1 MRILQLHSDFIEYEP
16 IEKEIKIAEETEKKK
31 NRLEDIVV
39 LFTAIEDGDNKNVI
53 EASIDDLKTSL
64 KVLKAKKILIYPYAH
79 LSNNL
84 AKPEDALKL
93 IRHME
98 KYAKK
103 SKLKVFRAPF
113 GWCKQFS
120 VKIKGHPLAEQ
131 SKFFTKEKIKEKKI
145 EKVSKEKPKKVK
157 EEIPKEL
164 SEKDHRLLGQ
174 KLDLYSFQEEGPGMV
189 FFHPKGMII
198 WNTLM
203 DFWRKEH
210 IKDGYLE
217 VKTPLILNQKLW
229 EISGHWDHFK
239 DLMFFTQIDEADFA
253 VKPMNCPGG
262 ILIYKNTVRS
272 YKDLPLRLAEV
283 GLVYR
288 NELSGVLS
296 GLFRLREFTQ
306 DDAHIFVTPEQLEDE
321 IKKVIKFADRIY
333 SVFGFKYHVELS
345 TRPEKY
351 MGTKKVWDQAEDA
364 LKEALNSV
372 KLKFKLNPGDGAFYG
387 PKIDFHIKD
396 SLGRTWQCATIQVD
410 FAMPERFGLYYVGQK
425 DKHLKPIIIHRVI
438 YGSVERFIGILV
450 EHYAGAFP
458 LWLSPIQVRVMSLT
472 DRNIPHAKKVMD
484 ELLNNDIRVDA
495 DFEPNTI
502 EYKVRNAQLEKI
514 NYMLVIGDKEEKNQT
529 VAVRTRDGKVKFNV
543 KLDDFIKQI
552 SREIKNKE

>member
-1 MRILQLHSDFIEYEP
+1 MRILQLHSDFIDYKP
-16 IEKEIKIAEETEKKK
+16 IKKEIKMAEEAEKKK
-31 NRLEDIVV
+31 NRLEDIIV
-39 LFTAIEDGDNKNVI
+39 LFTAIEDADNKDVI
-53 EASIDDLKTSL
+53 ETSIDDVKASL

-93 IRHME
+93 IRYME

-120 VKIKGHPLAEQ
+120 IKIKGHPLAEQ
-131 SKFFTKEKIKEKKI
+131 SKFFTKEKIKEKVKKI
-145 EKVSKEKPKKVK
+145 PKKKPKKVK

-164 SEKDHRLLGQ
+164 SDKDHRLLGQ
-174 KLDLYSFQEEGPGMV
+174 KLDLYSFQEEGPGMI
-189 FFHPKGMII
+189 FFHPKGVIV
-198 WNTLM
+198 WNKLM

-210 IKDGYLE
+210 IKDGYSE
-217 VKTPLILNQKLW
+217 IKTPLILNQKLW
-229 EISGHWDHFK
+229 EISGHWDHYR
-239 DLMFFTQIDEADFA
+239 DMMFFTQIDEVDFA
-253 VKPMNCPGG
+253 VKPMNCPGA
-262 ILIYKNTVRS
+262 ILVFKNTVRS
-272 YKDLPLRLAEV
+272 YRDLPLRLAEV

-296 GLFRLREFTQ
+296 GLFRLRGFTQ
-306 DDAHIFVTPEQLEDE
+306 DDAHIFVTFEQLENE
-321 IKKVIKFADRIY
+321 IKKTIQLTDRIY
-333 SVFGFKYHVELS
+333 GVFGFEYRVELS

-351 MGTKKVWDQAEDA
+351 IGTKKVWDQAEDA
-364 LKEALNSV
+364 LKGALNSI
-372 KLKFKLNPGDGAFYG
+372 KLKYKLNPGDGAFYG

-410 FAMPERFGLYYVGQK
+410 LAMPERFGLYYVDQK
-425 DKHLKPIIIHRVI
+425 GKHLKPIIIHRTI

-450 EHYAGAFP
+450 EHYGGAFP

-472 DRNIPHAKKVMD
+472 DRNIAYAKKVMD
-484 ELLNNDIRVDA
+484 ELLNNGIRVDT
-495 DFEPNTI
+495 DLEPHTI

-514 NYMLVIGDKEEKNQT
+514 PYMLVVGDKEVKNKT
-529 VAVRTRDGKVKFNV
+529 VAVRSRDGKVKFNV
-543 KLDDFIKQI
+543 KTDDFIKQI
-552 SREIKNKE
+552 LNEIESKK

>member
-1 MRILQLHSDFIEYEP
+1 MRILQLHSDFIEFKP
-16 IEKEIKIAEETEKKK
+16 IKKEIKMAEESEKKK

-39 LFTAIEDGDNKNVI
+39 LFSAIEDGDNKDII
-53 EASIDDLKTSL
+53 EASIDDVKTSL
-64 KVLKAKKILIYPYAH
+64 KTLKAKKILIYPYAH
-79 LSNNL
+79 LSSNL

-120 VKIKGHPLAEQ
+120 IKIKGHPLAEQ
-131 SKFFTKEKIKEKKI
+131 SKFFTKEKIKEKKVKKI
-145 EKVSKEKPKKVK
+145 SKKKPKKLK
-157 EEIPKEL
+157 EEISKEL
-164 SEKDHRLLGQ
+164 SDKDHRILGQ
-174 KLDLYSFQEEGPGMV
+174 KLDLYSFQEEGPGMI
-189 FFHPKGMII
+189 FFHPKGVII

-217 VKTPLILNQKLW
+217 IKTPLILNQKLW
-229 EISGHWDHFK
+229 EISGHWDHYK

-253 VKPMNCPGG
+253 VKPMNCPGA
-262 ILIYKNTVRS
+262 ILVFKNTVKS
-272 YKDLPLRLAEV
+272 YRDLPLRLAEV

-296 GLFRLREFTQ
+296 GLFRLRGFTQ
-306 DDAHIFVTPEQLEDE
+306 DDAHIFVTQEQLEAE
-321 IKKVIKFADRIY
+321 IKKTIQLTDRIY
-333 SVFGFKYHVELS
+333 NPFGFEYRVELS
-345 TRPEKY
+345 TRPEKHI
-351 MGTKKVWDQAEDA
+351 GTIKVWDQAEDA
-364 LKEALNSV
+364 LKKALKSI

-410 FAMPERFGLYYVGQK
+410 FAMPERFGLYYV
-425 DKHLKPIIIHRVI
+425 DKKGKHVTPVVIHRTI

-450 EHYAGAFP
+450 ENYAGAFP
-458 LWLSPIQVRVMSLT
+458 VWLSPIQVRVMSLT
-472 DRNIPHAKKVMD
+472 DRNTSYGRKVMD
-484 ELLNNDIRVDA
+484 ELLNNGIRVDV
-495 DFEPNTI
+495 DFEPHTI

-514 NYMLVIGDKEEKNQT
+514 NYMLVVGDKEEKNKT

-552 SREIKNKE
+552 LNEIENKK